1 MSETK
6 LQGAEGNEE
15 YSALFGS
22 LILQQ
27 AQMATLLL
35 GKMPHPESGEA
46 VKDLDAAKLF
56 IDHLAMLEVK
66 TQGNLS
72 KEESGLLKQTL
83 MGLRM
88 AYVDA
93 VESPKSEPS
102 PAPAPAPTTSPSAP
116 GPEEG
121 DHRTKFSKKY

>member
-6 LQGAEGNEE
+6 LEGTAGDEE
-15 YSALFGS
+15 YSTLFGS

-72 KEESGLLKQTL
+72 KQESGLLKQTL

-88 AYVDA
+88 AYVEA

-102 PAPAPAPTTSPSAP
+102 PAPSPSPSSP